1 MELAARLAQER
12 RGRLAAE
19 RLLEL
24 KQEELFAANRKLG
37 KHAQALSHEIIEQ
50 RAEVET
56 VRVENTRVKSDLN
69 QAQKRF
75 QAAERRLW
83 DSIQTI
89 SDGFA
94 VFDSDSRL
102 IIANDAYL
110 SVFDGVDEVQ
120 PGVTYARILQIL
132 TDEGIVDI
140 GDLSRAG
147 WRREMLDR
155 WQSETGEA
163 KVIRLWNDQYVR
175 LVDRRT
181 SDGDIVTL
189 GLNITESVRYESDLK
204 DARDRAEVANRA
216 KSAFLA
222 NMSHEIRTPMNGILG
237 MAELLSESASGDD
250 EQRLYVETIR
260 SSAEALLVII
270 NDILDYSKIEA
281 DKMELHPA
289 PFDLERS
296 IHEVILLLQP
306 SARDKGLTFLVDYDL
321 FLPTQF
327 VGDPGRIRQILTNL
341 LGNAVKFTPSGHVL
355 VRVTGVTSKD
365 GRSARIHL
373 NVEDT
378 GIGIPADKI
387 QHVFGEFN
395 QVETEKNRQFEGSGL
410 GLAITRQLVMMMGG
424 DIWADSEEGRG
435 SCFGL
440 HIELGIVD
448 GAEVTPPLASMN
460 LKKVLVVDDLDPNR
474 IILGKQLGQLG
485 LDVTCA
491 ETAAQALQALP
502 EGFDLIMT
510 DHNMPE
516 MDGPELAQAIRETGC
531 ETPIILLSSNPGFAQ
546 NDPARDVFRMIL
558 QKPLPRDELF
568 TALGHVPE
576 LAHLDAVQV
585 IRPPDTGR
593 LRILAAEDNRTNR
606 MVLGKMLKDLDIDLH
621 FAEDGEQAVALFA
634 KLQPDLIFMDISMPK
649 VDGREATRRIR
660 DMESGAPVPIVA
672 LTAHALK
679 DDEEDIRK
687 AGLDDYLT
695 KPLRKPALYDVI
707 EKKCGLLPLAQ
718 DGPPQAA
725 SG

>member
-1 MELAARLAQER
+1 MDLAARLAQER

-37 KHAQALSHEIIEQ
+37 KHAQALSHEIIEK

-56 VRVENTRVKSDLN
+56 VRDENTRVKSDLN

-75 QAAERRLW
+75 QTAERRLW
-83 DSIQTI
+83 DSVQTI

-110 SVFDGVDEVQ
+110 SIFDGMDEVQ

-140 GDLSRAG
+140 GGLSRAA
-147 WRREMLDR
+147 WRKEMMER
-155 WQSETGEA
+155 WQSEAGEA
-163 KVIRLWNDQYVR
+163 KVIKLWNEQYVR

-189 GLNITESVRYESDLK
+189 GLNITESVRYERDLE

-237 MAELLSESASGDD
+237 MAELLSESVDGDD
-250 EQRLYVETIR
+250 DQTLYIDTIR

-289 PFDLERS
+289 PFDLERC

-306 SARDKGLTFLVDYDL
+306 SARDKGLTLLVDYDL

-327 VGDPGRIRQILTNL
+327 IGDPGRVRQILTNL
-341 LGNAVKFTPSGHVL
+341 LGNAVKFTLSGHVL
-355 VRVTGVTSKD
+355 VRVTGITAED
-365 GRSARIHL
+365 GSSARIHL

-378 GIGIPADKI
+378 GIGIPADKVD
-387 QHVFGEFN
+387 HVFGEFN
-395 QVETEKNRQFEGSGL
+395 QVESEKNRQFEGSGL
-410 GLAITRQLVMMMGG
+410 GLAITRQLVQMMGG
-424 DIWADSEEGRG
+424 DIWVESEEGRG

-440 HIELGIVD
+440 HIDLGIVE
-448 GAEVTPPLASMN
+448 GADVTPPLASME
-460 LKKVLVVDDLDPNR
+460 LKKVLVVDDLEANR
-474 IILGKQLGQLG
+474 IILNKQLGQLG
-485 LDVTCA
+485 LGVVCV
-491 ETAAQALQALP
+491 ESAAQALQALP
-502 EGFDLIMT
+502 DGFDLILT

-516 MDGPELAQAIRETGC
+516 MDGPELAQAVRDAGV
-531 ETPIILLSSNPGFAQ
+531 ETPIILLSSNPGFAR
-546 NDPARDVFRMIL
+546 NDPARELFRMIL
-558 QKPLPRDELF
+558 QKPLPRHELF
-568 TALGHVPE
+568 TALGHLPE
-576 LAHLDAVQV
+576 VAQAEEVRVTEPL
-585 IRPPDTGR
+585 PTGR
-593 LRILAAEDNRTNR
+593 LRILAADDNRTNR
-606 MVLGKMLKDLDIDLH
+606 MVLGKMLKNLDIDLH
-621 FAEDGEQAVALFA
+621 FAEDGEQAVALYT
-634 KLQPDLIFMDISMPK
+634 KLQPDMIFMDISMPK
-649 VDGREATRRIR
+649 VDGREATKRIR
-660 DMESGAPVPIVA
+660 AMESGAPVPIVA

-679 DDEEDIRK
+679 GAEEDIRK
-687 AGLDDYLT
+687 AGLDDYMA
-695 KPLRKPALYDVI
+695 KPIRKPGLYAAI
-707 EKKCGLLPLAQ
+707 EKHCGQLPMLEG
-718 DGPPQAA
+718 DPPQAA